1 METKLSIINND
12 ITEVEKNVI
21 DEQIEQFISKHKN
34 NRYEINKLVFESVS
48 LLTSNENYSNELENQ
63 GIFKKIL
70 CTVSGKNK
78 KIQGEINNNLA
89 QSQYASQQVL
99 QKLAEQNLM
108 SFELITAVNNKL
120 NSSVIAIETEINT
133 IYKTLI
139 TFFKNSKSNLI
150 QLENRIDRLE
160 RNINLLNW
168 QNSIEYQMF
177 DGIEYADLDDVSK
190 IICLVRDFYDIT
202 KGNWTT
208 SDLLL
213 LKAAMSTIELSPK
226 GCICYKDFLEKLTAD
241 TKLSDKLFEGFSLQ
255 GMEKY
260 PEYIAISAGF
270 QKNELLKTSEKY
282 IVDSN
287 IHILQ
292 KYGYEI
298 SFEEARYEIL
308 ESYQKSKGQF
318 DLSSQINIYDFILE
332 ILYNLE
338 QMKEIK
344 NVEKIDSKL
353 QPGAEELDSKLQEA
367 EMLFSVYDTKKLIPL
382 LEELIG
388 YGCTKAKYMMALL
401 YDEGFDE
408 EMIQRR
414 TYKMRS
420 LLKECIDEGYLPA
433 LVRDIMP
440 HTKKMDFK
448 RKKLLQD
455 NIELLLEMAN
465 NGDMFAAE
473 EYARCAIN
481 FKMIGYGDNDYDIA
495 IEMFSKAPAVL
506 GNFGIANRYCNGEGI
521 GKNSY
526 KAFDYYMKSAK
537 CGYCYAEYEVG
548 RCYRN
553 GYGCNR
559 NWEKY
564 KEYIERAKKHGN
576 LQKEDGFD
584 FGYYK
589 VMGINDYITLFRK
602 DSNNIDH

>member
-1 METKLSIINND
+1 METKLSIINDD

-70 CTVSGKNK
+70 GTVSGKNK

-120 NSSVIAIETEINT
+120 NSSVISIETEINT

-226 GCICYKDFLEKLTAD
+226 SYICYKDFLEKLTAD

-287 IHILQ
+287 IQILQ

-298 SFEEARYEIL
+298 SFL
-308 ESYQKSKGQF
+308 
-318 DLSSQINIYDFILE
+318 N
-332 ILYNLE
+332 
-338 QMKEIK
+338 
-344 NVEKIDSKL
+344 
-353 QPGAEELDSKLQEA
+353 P
-367 EMLFSVYDTKKLIPL
+367 TKKVNDDLIYQVK
-382 LEELIG
+382 LI
-388 YGCTKAKYMMALL
+388 YM
-401 YDEGFDE
+401 
-408 EMIQRR
+408 I
-414 TYKMRS
+414 
-420 LLKECIDEGYLPA
+420 
-433 LVRDIMP
+433 
-440 HTKKMDFK
+440 
-448 RKKLLQD
+448 
-455 NIELLLEMAN
+455 
-465 NGDMFAAE
+465 
-473 EYARCAIN
+473 
-481 FKMIGYGDNDYDIA
+481 
-495 IEMFSKAPAVL
+495 
-506 GNFGIANRYCNGEGI
+506 
-521 GKNSY
+521 
-526 KAFDYYMKSAK
+526 
-537 CGYCYAEYEVG
+537 
-548 RCYRN
+548 
-553 GYGCNR
+553 
-559 NWEKY
+559 
-564 KEYIERAKKHGN
+564 
-576 LQKEDGFD
+576 
-584 FGYYK
+584 
-589 VMGINDYITLFRK
+589 LF
-602 DSNNIDH
+602 